1 MGKLQLE
8 TNKAMQRIIDVDKFI
23 FIYFLLNVFQHY
35 NVNDIFYL
43 FNSIYNSS
51 QIELNNVEI
60 YSLLGKKLKEYNSNT
75 TIYNIEDLSSG
86 LYLVKIYSK
95 KGMSTLKKVIKE

>member
-1 MGKLQLE
+1 LGKLQLE

-43 FNSIYNSS
+43 FN
-51 QIELNNVEI
+51 
-60 YSLLGKKLKEYNSNT
+60 LKGNY
-75 TIYNIEDLSSG
+75 IDR
-86 LYLVKIYSK
+86 
-95 KGMSTLKKVIKE
+95 